1 MRRATKILGALVGSL
16 VFLSICALPIG
27 VTEVGIQFQV
37 THEPLQSEDGV
48 QLVLGAGGYCK
59 LSIADDWIVRMEL
72 GSPLQAFAPQVGV
85 AVTYAVGPRIALEGQ
100 LTAQTAFDGFIHLAF
115 YAGARG
121 ILSGSATSRMMLS
134 SFPLAVVA
142 YGDTES
148 GLSFATSFSV
158 NASLDVARA
167 FSEHLVLGQA
177 IGISVIRFGPAM
189 DAAMPL
195 GEDYGLMWSAITR
208 AGYRP

>member
-1 MRRATKILGALVGSL
+1 MRRATMAFAAVLMV
-16 VFLSICALPIG
+16 VVVSICALPIS

-37 THEPLQSEDGV
+37 THDPLQSEDGAK
-48 QLVLGAGGYCK
+48 LALGAGGYCK
-59 LSIADDWIVRMEL
+59 LSVATDWIMRFEL
-72 GSPLQAFAPQVGV
+72 GSPLQAFAPQLGL
-85 AVTYAVGPRIALEGQ
+85 ALTYAVGPRTALEGQ

-115 YAGARG
+115 YAGVRG

-195 GEDYGLMWSAITR
+195 GEDYGLMWSAITH